1 MLPPFGWQAV
11 LERWEFAPV
20 VTAIVVVLAALYL
33 WGAWRVGRRH
43 PARPWPWW
51 RTGLFLGG
59 LAVVV
64 LATESGIGAYDDVLF
79 WDHMIQHLMLIMIA
93 PPLLVLA
100 QPVTLLLHASRNPV
114 HTWAK
119 RVVRSRVVTFLTWPP
134 FVLVLY
140 AATIAGT
147 HLTGLMSLVMTNPAL
162 HDAEHAL
169 YLVVGYLFF
178 LPILGSE
185 PIRWRLSYPIRFV
198 MLVVAMPVDT
208 FTGLVLGTENTPM
221 KGMSGARP
229 AGSPSPVADL
239 HAGGAVMWIGGDA
252 IMLGFMMLVF
262 LMWAHADRV
271 GTVSRG
277 WLETVRTAS
286 FETLVAPP
294 AAARGA
300 SGPRSGPDS
309 AAAAPAATAHSTPDA
324 APAPGAPPARPA
336 GPPGRRRGRAR
347 TGRGRR
353 ARHHRRRRA
362 PGGLQRLPG
371 PAEPAW
377 APAGP
382 VRRPGTR
389 PPGSARFARII
400 TICKIAE
407 TILVAI

>member
-11 LERWEFAPV
+11 LERWEFAPI
-20 VTAIVVVLAALYL
+20 VTAIAVVFAALYL

-51 RTGLFLGG
+51 RTALFLAG

-119 RVVRSRVVTFLTWPP
+119 RAVRSGVVTFLTWPP
-134 FVLVLY
+134 FVLALY

-208 FTGLVLGTENTPM
+208 FTGLVLGTENTPI
-221 KGMSGARP
+221 KGMTGVRP
-229 AGSPSPVADL
+229 AGSAGPVADL

-271 GTVSRG
+271 GTVSRS
-277 WLETVRTAS
+277 WLETVRTSS
-286 FETLVAPP
+286 FETLVAAPGTD
-294 AAARGA
+294 RGA
-300 SGPRSGPDS
+300 SGPDQSASGPDRG
-309 AAAAPAATAHSTPDA
+309 AAGPES
-324 APAPGAPPARPA
+324 APAPTAASPGAQAEPA
-336 GPPGRRRGRAR
+336 GPAPAVARAR
-347 TGRGRR
+347 GTIDDDEHLDAYNAYL
-353 ARHHRRRRA
+353 ARLNH
-362 PGGLQRLPG
+362 PG
-371 PAEPAW
+371 PGAS
-377 APAGP
+377 
-382 VRRPGTR
+382 R
-389 PPGSARFARII
+389 
-400 TICKIAE
+400 
-407 TILVAI
+407 